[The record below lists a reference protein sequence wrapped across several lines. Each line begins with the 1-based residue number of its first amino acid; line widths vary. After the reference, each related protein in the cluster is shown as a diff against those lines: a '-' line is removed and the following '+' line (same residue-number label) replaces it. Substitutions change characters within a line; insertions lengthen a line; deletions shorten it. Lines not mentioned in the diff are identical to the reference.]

1 LPQQYPEVHFRDGMH
16 VATRSRES
24 IVGGRRDV
32 IERQRVLTERFEV
45 QAEVELRVKLRGRL
59 PPSLRN

>member
-1 LPQQYPEVHFRDGMH
+1 MH
-16 VATRSRES
+16 VASHPGES
-24 IVGGRRDV
+24 IGGGRRYV